1 MRPSDS
7 RSVTVLPGTSQ
18 ESAHSKGAMLPPLTS
33 QYPQWSRGGKLGIS
47 LYARPLSSENENGL
61 PFQRNS
67 LTEKVNKKSPDL
79 AAGGR
84 SEGLV
89 VAPADPLLRITQLE
103 QNIRFLQDQHKL
115 MLTSL
120 HQEVE
125 QLRQRNRDLQFQLV
139 FTKSGFI
146 QSSPSPSSPED
157 DTKPKV
163 VLSPKQMNMT
173 SLQVEILEK
182 EIAELKA
189 ALQDAKTKNV
199 YLIGIVEEQKSIY
212 VLLCRKLERLECRR
226 QELEALG
233 NKVTPAV
240 KLDAQNQAGTC
251 MTDRDTVSQ
260 DVVDEQTLAVK
271 LEEAEK
277 IIRRLR
283 RENEENR
290 RELVTVR
297 ANVSKGLGGGGGGRQ
312 LGGGGNNSHRG
323 GGGGGIGGAG
333 SHHRSHSQ
341 QQSQS
346 QRFPPLHTQSYWH
359 HGQQSQHR
367 GGIEFVSH
375 RHCTNGGNNGGRL
388 EKDTQLVG
396 RPAPSLPNLRNNGT
410 SSGYGFANS
419 NNGNSGHSHRRGGHF
434 NGNGNHYYR
443 GSKDEVGD
451 SGRKYRGGGGS
462 RGSRERKQ

>member
-18 ESAHSKGAMLPPLTS
+18 ESPHSKGVVLPPLTS
-33 QYPQWSRGGKLGIS
+33 QYPQWSRGGKLEIG
-47 LYARPLSSENENGL
+47 LYPRPLSNVNENDL
-61 PFQRNS
+61 SFQRN
-67 LTEKVNKKSPDL
+67 KMNGRVNKKGPDM
-79 AAGGR
+79 AAVGR

-89 VAPADPLLRITQLE
+89 VAPVDPLLRITQLE

-157 DTKPKV
+157 DSKPKV
-163 VLSPKQMNMT
+163 ILSPKQLNMT

-182 EIAELKA
+182 EILELKG
-189 ALQDAKTKNV
+189 ALQEAKTKNV
-199 YLIGIVEEQKSIY
+199 YLTGIVEEQKK
-212 VLLCRKLERLECRR
+212 KLERLECRR
-226 QELEALG
+226 QELEAVG
-233 NKVTPAV
+233 SKITPRM
-240 KLDAQNQAGTC
+240 KLDAQNQTGTF
-251 MTDRDTVSQ
+251 TNEGDTISQ
-260 DVVDEQTLAVK
+260 EVLDEQMLAVK

-290 RELVTVR
+290 RELATIR
-297 ANVSKGLGGGGGGRQ
+297 ANLSKNLGGSGGGRQ
-312 LGGGGNNSHRG
+312 LGGGNNSHRG
-323 GGGGGIGGAG
+323 GGGGNAGGG
-333 SHHRSHSQ
+333 GGNGHHRSHNQ

-359 HGQQSQHR
+359 HGQHSQHR

-375 RHCTNGGNNGGRL
+375 RRCTNGGGNAGRL
-388 EKDTQLVG
+388 EKETQLVG
-396 RPAPSLPNLRNNGT
+396 RPAPSLPNLHSNGT
-410 SSGYGFANS
+410 SSGYGFSNS
-419 NNGNSGHSHRRGGHF
+419 NNGNHGNSHRRGGHF
-434 NGNGNHYYR
+434 NGNHYYR
-443 GSKDEVGD
+443 GNKDEVGEG
-451 SGRKYRGGGGS
+451 GRKYRGGGGS
-462 RGSRERKQ
+462 RGSREGKQ

>member
-1 MRPSDS
+1 MASKVLVKIP
-7 RSVTVLPGTSQ
+7 TVPFSQ
-18 ESAHSKGAMLPPLTS
+18 
-33 QYPQWSRGGKLGIS
+33 
-47 LYARPLSSENENGL
+47 
-61 PFQRNS
+61 
-67 LTEKVNKKSPDL
+67 VNKKGPEL
-79 AAGGR
+79 AAVGR
-84 SEGLV
+84 SEGLIV
-89 VAPADPLLRITQLE
+89 AAPADPLLRITQLE

-139 FTKSGFI
+139 FSKSGYF

-157 DTKPKV
+157 DSKPKII
-163 VLSPKQMNMT
+163 LSPKQLNMT

-189 ALQDAKTKNV
+189 ALQEAKTKNV
-199 YLIGIVEEQKSIY
+199 YLTGIVEEQKNTY
-212 VLLCRKLERLECRR
+212 VLLCRKLERLESRR
-226 QELEALG
+226 QELEAVG
-233 NKVTPAV
+233 NKVTTGN
-240 KLDAQNQAGTC
+240 KLDAQSQAGKSL
-251 MTDRDTVSQ
+251 TDGDTKSQ
-260 DVVDEQTLAVK
+260 DTEEEQVLAMK

-290 RELVTVR
+290 RELATIR
-297 ANVSKGLGGGGGGRQ
+297 ANLSKNIGNGGGRQ
-312 LGGGGNNSHRG
+312 LGGGGNHRG
-323 GGGGGIGGAG
+323 GGGGASGGG
-333 SHHRSHSQ
+333 GGNNGGGGGHHRSHNQ

-367 GGIEFVSH
+367 GGMEFVSH
-375 RHCTNGGNNGGRL
+375 RHCANGGSSNGRL
-388 EKDTQLVG
+388 EKEAQLVG

-410 SSGYGFANS
+410 SSGYGYSNT
-419 NNGNSGHSHRRGGHF
+419 NNGNNGNSHRRGGHF

-443 GSKDEVGD
+443 GSKEEVTEG
-451 SGRKYRGGGGS
+451 GRKYRGSGGGG
-462 RGSRERKQ
+462 RASREANNSYYSYIAYSNKLLRTLNLEICFYTFFFIFNLMNF

>member
-18 ESAHSKGAMLPPLTS
+18 ESSHSKGAMLPPLTS

-47 LYARPLSSENENGL
+47 LFPRPVSSENENGL
-61 PFQRNS
+61 PFQRSS

-79 AAGGR
+79 AGVGR

-89 VAPADPLLRITQLE
+89 VTPVDPLLRITQLE
-103 QNIRFLQDQHKL
+103 QNIRFLQDQHRL

-125 QLRQRNRDLQFQLV
+125 QLRHRNRDLQFQLV

-157 DTKPKV
+157 DTKPKQV
-163 VLSPKQMNMT
+163 VLSPKQLNMT

-189 ALQDAKTKNV
+189 ALQEAKTKNV
-199 YLIGIVEEQKSIY
+199 YLTGIVEEQK
-212 VLLCRKLERLECRR
+212 RKLERLECRK

-233 NKVTPAV
+233 SKVTPAV
-240 KLDAQNQAGTC
+240 KLDAQNQAGAY
-251 MTDRDTVSQ
+251 MTDGVIVSQ
-260 DVVDEQTLAVK
+260 DVLDEQTLAVK

-290 RELVTVR
+290 RELMTVR
-297 ANVSKGLGGGGGGRQ
+297 ANVSKGLGGSGGGRQ
-312 LGGGGNNSHRG
+312 LGGNNGHRG
-323 GGGGGIGGAG
+323 GGGGGVGG
-333 SHHRSHSQ
+333 SNHRSHSQ

-367 GGIEFVSH
+367 GGIEYVSH

-396 RPAPSLPNLRNNGT
+396 RPAPSLPNLRNSGT

-419 NNGNSGHSHRRGGHF
+419 NNGNSGNSHRRGGHF